1 MIPESILLARRANAL
16 LKELEVLELETPEGE
31 DANLPKQEA
40 VLRAFIEANLICSG
54 KPSSPPEQDL
64 ESEDN

>member
-1 MIPESILLARRANAL
+1 MILALALSRRANLL

-31 DANLPKQEA
+31 NVALPRQEA
-40 VLRAFIEANLICSG
+40 VLRAFNDAIHMTT
-54 KPSSPPEQDL
+54 PPPAQPQDM